1 MKNVLKIGDFL
12 LILAILICSFGIFFI
27 SKNKLNQEDFTGKKY
42 ASIQVNGK
50 EIKRVEINKNNAGYK
65 YSVDTEYGHNLLEF
79 TEDGVKSIEASC
91 PDKIDIKQ
99 GLITKPGE
107 IIVCLP
113 NRLVVEI
120 ISDSNNDVNEI
131 DVVN

>member
-1 MKNVLKIGDFL
+1 MKKVLKIGDFL
-12 LILAILICSFGIFFI
+12 LILVILICSFGIFFI
-27 SKNKLNQEDFTGKKY
+27 SKNRLKDDNFIGEKY

-50 EIKRVEINKNNAGYK
+50 EIKRVEISKNNDGYK

-79 TEDGVKSIEASC
+79 TENGVKSIESSC
-91 PDKIDIKQ
+91 PYQINVKQ

-120 ISDSNNDVNEI
+120 ISESNNDVNEI

>member
-1 MKNVLKIGDFL
+1 MFKIGDFL
-12 LILAILICSFGIFFI
+12 VVLAILMLSFGIFFI
-27 SKNKLNQEDFTGKKY
+27 SKEKIYSDNLKNKY

-50 EIKRVEINKNNAGYK
+50 EIKKIDINDNSDGLQ
-65 YSVDTEYGHNLLEF
+65 VPIETEYGYNLLEF
-79 TEDGVKSIEASC
+79 TNNGVKSIEASC
-91 PDKIDIKQ
+91 PDKIDVKQ

-120 ISDSNNDVNEI
+120 KENSTNNVDKVDLVN
-131 DVVN
+131 